1 MGQPLPV
8 YPSERTWQDPPDK
21 SFSVSPI
28 SGPVDP
34 LLTAVFHPFIGT
46 DRRRQPNVT
55 LRARAIELFPETRS
69 RLFDNLTIQAG
80 VLASGITPRYIN
92 GHAAFLHVPPSRPV
106 LKQRTRSSDC
116 TREIF
121 DCDRLKLDSR
131 CGASGNLRFVDI
143 NDGIGQ
149 PTDTGNN
156 GNCSVPQGAKLRK
169 SAGLEPRRHDQ
180 RIDAS
185 LNLVSQILVI
195 TDRRADL
202 MRVGSV
208 AALYCL

>member
-1 MGQPLPV
+1 M
-8 YPSERTWQDPPDK
+8 EA
-21 SFSVSPI
+21 I
-28 SGPVDP
+28 SGKRPRV
-34 LLTAVFHPFIGT
+34 
-46 DRRRQPNVT
+46 
-55 LRARAIELFPETRS
+55 
-69 RLFDNLTIQAG
+69 FDNLTIQAG
-80 VLASGITPRYIN
+80 VLASGITPRYIDD
-92 GHAAFLHVPPSRPV
+92 HAAFLHVPPGRLV
-106 LKQRTRSSDC
+106 LKQRTRPSDC

-121 DCDRLKLDSR
+121 DYDRPKLDSR

-149 PTDTGNN
+149 PTDTGYD

-169 SAGLEPRRHDQ
+169 AAGLEPRRHDQ

-202 MRVGSV
+202 MWVGFA
-208 AALYCL
+208 AALYWLSSSSSPLPSIAICMPSLAIVERFARRRSSPFCHDMRLITPSRKRVRYDPKAKSSL